1 MKTPTCVTSTRLPEI
16 AMADLSLDKWRPISV
31 DKFLA
36 TLTDSAFYECDFYI
50 PPESISVDLE
60 NGTNAIVWCT
70 CVEVEHADDG
80 SADIGVMSPELLVL
94 SSIRDDVR
102 RYLCFTRT

>member
-36 TLTDSAFYECDFYI
+36 TRMRFLYSAR
-50 PPESISVDLE
+50 VDQ
-60 NGTNAIVWCT
+60 C
-70 CVEVEHADDG
+70 
-80 SADIGVMSPELLVL
+80 
-94 SSIRDDVR
+94 
-102 RYLCFTRT
+102 